1 MSAEEKESSSGGG
14 FWEQVSTIFFAVLIA
29 LGIRAFVIE
38 PYRIPSGSM
47 FPTLLIGDHL
57 FVNKFVYGIKIPFT
71 DIRLP
76 GIREP
81 EAGDVVVFTVAKDGY
96 EIHPA
101 DRRPELP
108 RESFVKRI
116 VGIPGDRVEVR
127 GETVW
132 VNGEALQ
139 HDGSGETLHDE
150 IGRELRVVGEASGG
164 GRFAYGAAGGVAY
177 LLVLGP
183 QLLLSP
189 FGLVMVLM
197 ASFGL
202 AALGMQN
209 EMERSG
215 GFTQRK

>member
-1 MSAEEKESSSGGG
+1 M
-14 FWEQVSTIFFAVLIA
+14 
-29 LGIRAFVIE
+29 
-38 PYRIPSGSM
+38 
-47 FPTLLIGDHL
+47 
-57 FVNKFVYGIKIPFT
+57 
-71 DIRLP
+71 
-76 GIREP
+76 
-81 EAGDVVVFTVAKDGY
+81 
-96 EIHPA
+96 
-101 DRRPELP
+101 
-108 RESFVKRI
+108 
-116 VGIPGDRVEVR
+116 
-127 GETVW
+127 
-132 VNGEALQ
+132 
-139 HDGSGETLHDE
+139 
-150 IGRELRVVGEASGG
+150 VGEASGG